1 MPDWNDDL
9 RRRLA
14 TLRLS
19 PTREVEI
26 IEELSQHL
34 DQRYEDLRAAGSG
47 DADARRGATL
57 ELDDPDTLARHMR
70 QLRQAHVPPPPTP
83 GAPARGSFAAELW
96 HDLRYAAR
104 TLRRQPGFAIVAILT
119 LALGIGANSAI
130 FALVDA
136 TLLRP
141 LPFGDPDRLVMLSER
156 SATSARGAVSP
167 LNMTD
172 WNDRSRAFDVIAGYI
187 PSVGGM
193 VMTGADGLAENVTR
207 QWVTA
212 GFFDALGIQPVAGR
226 TFIPDD
232 DRQRRAVVVLSET
245 LWRARF
251 NGDPA
256 IVGQDIRFDG
266 EPFTVVGVV
275 PREFQLLGGTSMWA
289 VRPILG
295 APPAVR
301 TLYQFRAVGRM
312 KPGVTIEAARADLA
326 VVADGLAQDFPAT
339 NKGRGITVEPLH
351 DALISRELRSTALLF
366 VGVVGIVLLIC
377 CANVANLLLAR
388 AAGRR
393 RELAVRSAVGASR
406 GRLVRQ
412 MLTESIFLAVLGGSL
427 GLAIGA
433 GILRLAPALI
443 PEQLLPAAVTLTFDV
458 RVVAFCAA
466 TALVVGVLF
475 GMAPSWQAARLSLAE
490 AVASDSR
497 TSTGRGS
504 RLRSLLV
511 VGQVAT
517 AVLLLFGAGL
527 LLRTLLAL
535 ENVDRGYRAQGVLTM
550 VVDPLASQ
558 FPTRQLLLQFFDDV
572 EREVRA
578 VPGVR
583 SVGWA
588 STLPYGESM
597 FGRLFFEV
605 VGEPAA
611 DESRRPSADYQ
622 IVSPGYFTTLDLP
635 IVAGRNFDDR
645 DTGDRSPVCIVNEA
659 FVRHHLQ
666 GREPIG
672 ARIATRTSASPQ
684 APVVVREIVGVAR
697 QIKGRPDE
705 TEDLLQVY
713 VPIAQNAVDDIF
725 MLAAPA
731 TGRGDALTAP
741 IRAAI
746 GRIDRDQLVGARY
759 VMTLEDVAWEATSRY
774 RFRAVLVATFA
785 ALALLLAM
793 VGIFGVLA
801 YTVQQRVRDFGV
813 RRALGATSADVLRLV
828 AASAARVIAIG
839 AAIGLAAAVVFSRLI
854 TTMLFGVQ
862 PLDPATFAFVLL
874 ALVLT
879 AAVAIAGPAWRATRI
894 DPAVAL
900 RGE

>member
-1 MPDWNDDL
+1 MPDWNDEL

-19 PTREVEI
+19 PTREAEI

-34 DQRYEDLRAAGSG
+34 DQRYDELRAAGSG
-47 DADARRGATL
+47 DTDARRAATL
-57 ELDDPDTLARHMR
+57 ELDDSEALARHMR
-70 QLRQAHVPPPPTP
+70 PLRQAAVPPPIAP
-83 GAPARGSFAAELW
+83 GVPGRGRLLGELW
-96 HDLRYAAR
+96 QDIRYAAR
-104 TLRRQPGFAIVAILT
+104 SLRQQPGFAAVAILT

-141 LPFGDPDRLVMLSER
+141 LPFGNPDRLVMLAEH

-172 WNDRSRAFDVIAGYI
+172 WDERNRTFDVIAGYV

-212 GFFDALGIQPVAGR
+212 GFFEALGIQPIAGR
-226 TFIPDD
+226 TFLPDD
-232 DRQRRAVVVLSET
+232 DRERRAVVVLSET
-245 LWRARF
+245 LWRSRF
-251 NGDPA
+251 NGNPGV
-256 IVGQDIRFDG
+256 IGQDVRFDG
-266 EPFTVVGVV
+266 QPFTVVGVV
-275 PREFQLLGGTSMWA
+275 PRTFQLLSGTSMWA

-301 TLYQFRAVGRM
+301 TLYQLRVVGRM
-312 KPGVTIEAARADLA
+312 KPGVTIDAARADLA
-326 VVADGLAQDFPAT
+326 AVADGLASEFPAT

-388 AAGRR
+388 AAARR

-406 GRLVRQ
+406 VRLIRQ
-412 MLTESIFLAVLGGSL
+412 LLTESLFLSFLGGAL
-427 GLAIGA
+427 GVAVGAAI
-433 GILRLAPALI
+433 LQVAPVLI
-443 PEQLLPAAVTLTFDV
+443 PEELLPASVTLTFDL

-466 TALVVGVLF
+466 TALLVGMLF
-475 GMAPSWQAARLSLAE
+475 GLAPAWQATRLSLAE
-490 AVASDSR
+490 AVASESR
-497 TSTGRGS
+497 SVTGRGG
-504 RLRSLLV
+504 LVRSLLV

-550 VVDPLASQ
+550 VVDPLANQ
-558 FPTRQLLLQFFDDV
+558 FRTREALLRFFDDV
-572 EREVRA
+572 EREVMG

-583 SVGWA
+583 RVGWA

-605 VGEPAA
+605 VGETPA

-622 IVSPGYFTTLDLP
+622 IVSPGYFDTLDLP
-635 IVAGRNFDDR
+635 IVAGRNFDER
-645 DTGDRSPVCIVNEA
+645 DGGDRSPVCIVNEA
-659 FVRHHLQ
+659 FVRQYLQ
-666 GREPIG
+666 GQSPVG
-672 ARIATRTSASPQ
+672 ARIATRLSASPQ
-684 APVVVREIVGVAR
+684 ATVVVREIVGVAR

-713 VPIAQNAVDDIF
+713 VPIAQNPVDDIF
-725 MLAAPA
+725 MLVAPAGGRGEALAAPV
-731 TGRGDALTAP
+731 
-741 IRAAI
+741 RAAI
-746 GRIDRDQLVGARY
+746 GRVDKDQLVGARY
-759 VMTLEDVAWEATSRY
+759 VMTLEDIAWDATARH

-785 ALALLLAM
+785 GLALVLAM
-793 VGIFGVLA
+793 VGVFGVLA

-813 RRALGATSADVLRLV
+813 RRALGATSSDVLRLV
-828 AASAARVIAIG
+828 ASSAARVIAVG
-839 AAIGLAAAVVFSRLI
+839 AVIGLAAAVALSRLI
-854 TTMLFGVQ
+854 ATMLFGVE
-862 PLDPATFAFVLL
+862 PMDPATFGFVVV

-879 AAVAIAGPAWRATRI
+879 AVIAVAGPAWRAARI
-894 DPAVAL
+894 DPATAL
-900 RGE
+900 RAD

>member
-1 MPDWNDDL
+1 MPDWNDEL

-19 PTREVEI
+19 PTREAEI

-34 DQRYEDLRAAGSG
+34 DQRYDELRAAGSG
-47 DADARRGATL
+47 DTDARRAATL
-57 ELDDPDTLARHMR
+57 ELDDSEALARHMR
-70 QLRQAHVPPPPTP
+70 PLRQAAVPPPIAP
-83 GAPARGSFAAELW
+83 GVPGRGRLLGELW
-96 HDLRYAAR
+96 QDIRYAAR
-104 TLRRQPGFAIVAILT
+104 SLRQQPGFAAVAILT

-141 LPFGDPDRLVMLSER
+141 LPFGNPDRLVMLAEH

-172 WNDRSRAFDVIAGYI
+172 WDERNRTFDVIAGYV

-212 GFFDALGIQPVAGR
+212 GFFEALGIQPIAGR
-226 TFIPDD
+226 TFLPDD
-232 DRQRRAVVVLSET
+232 DRERRAVVVLSET
-245 LWRARF
+245 LWRSRF
-251 NGDPA
+251 NGNPGV
-256 IVGQDIRFDG
+256 IGQDVRFDG
-266 EPFTVVGVV
+266 QPFTVVGVV
-275 PREFQLLGGTSMWA
+275 PRTFQLLSGTSMWA

-301 TLYQFRAVGRM
+301 TLYQLRVVGRM
-312 KPGVTIEAARADLA
+312 KPGVTIDAARADLA
-326 VVADGLAQDFPAT
+326 AVADGLASEFPAT

-388 AAGRR
+388 AAARR

-406 GRLVRQ
+406 VRLIRQ
-412 MLTESIFLAVLGGSL
+412 LLTESLFLSFLGGAL
-427 GLAIGA
+427 GVAVGAAI
-433 GILRLAPALI
+433 LQVAPVLI
-443 PEQLLPAAVTLTFDV
+443 PEELLPASVTLTFDL

-466 TALVVGVLF
+466 TALLVGMLF
-475 GMAPSWQAARLSLAE
+475 GLAPAWQATRLSLAE
-490 AVASDSR
+490 AVASESR
-497 TSTGRGS
+497 SVTGRGG
-504 RLRSLLV
+504 LVRSLLV

-550 VVDPLASQ
+550 VVDPLANQ
-558 FPTRQLLLQFFDDV
+558 FRTREALLRFFDDV
-572 EREVRA
+572 EREVMG

-583 SVGWA
+583 RVGWA

-605 VGEPAA
+605 VGETPA

-622 IVSPGYFTTLDLP
+622 IVSPGYFDTLDLP
-635 IVAGRNFDDR
+635 IVAGRNFDER
-645 DTGDRSPVCIVNEA
+645 DGGDRSPVCIVNEA
-659 FVRHHLQ
+659 FVRQYLQ
-666 GREPIG
+666 GQSPVG
-672 ARIATRTSASPQ
+672 ARIATRLSASPQ
-684 APVVVREIVGVAR
+684 ATVVVREIVGVAR

-713 VPIAQNAVDDIF
+713 VPIAQNPVDDIF
-725 MLAAPA
+725 MLVAPA
-731 TGRGDALTAP
+731 GGRGEALTAP
-741 IRAAI
+741 VRAAI
-746 GRIDRDQLVGARY
+746 GRVDKDQLVGARY
-759 VMTLEDVAWEATSRY
+759 VMTLEDIAWDATARH

-785 ALALLLAM
+785 GLALVLAM
-793 VGIFGVLA
+793 VGVFGVLA

-813 RRALGATSADVLRLV
+813 RRALGATSSDVLRLV
-828 AASAARVIAIG
+828 ASSAARVIAVG
-839 AAIGLAAAVVFSRLI
+839 AVIGLAAAVALSRLI
-854 TTMLFGVQ
+854 ATMLFGVE
-862 PLDPATFAFVLL
+862 PMDPATFGFVVV

-879 AAVAIAGPAWRATRI
+879 AVIAVAGPAWRAARI
-894 DPAVAL
+894 DPATAL
-900 RGE
+900 RAD